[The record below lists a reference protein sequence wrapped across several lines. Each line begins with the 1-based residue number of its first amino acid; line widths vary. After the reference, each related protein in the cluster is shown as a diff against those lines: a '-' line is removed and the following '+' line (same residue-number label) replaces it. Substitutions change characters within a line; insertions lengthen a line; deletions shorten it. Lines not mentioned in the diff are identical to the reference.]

1 VSRISYAIVLDCYL
15 SLLMPA
21 VRLLAPSFPSE
32 WSVLVENSISLDQL
46 LHSRLAFSRFHRL
59 VVSGE
64 KLLTFK
70 HG

>member
-1 VSRISYAIVLDCYL
+1 
-15 SLLMPA
+15 MPP

-46 LHSRLAFSRFHRL
+46 LYSRLAFSRFHRL